1 MAQNLLQCEV
11 LGDDPMDAICVS
23 SQEGIRGIARSSMVK
38 TFEKALCTVANEVRF
53 SKAIP
58 FRILV
63 GGRPKEL
70 DSYVEE
76 EICLIAREALRNAL
90 QHAEA
95 TSVEAEI
102 EYLPSKFRV
111 IVRDNGRGISPK
123 AVVGGPHNGL
133 VAMRER
139 AGRIGGELRVWSK
152 RGAGTE
158 VELCVPDHTAGA
170 CRAGSR

>member
-1 MAQNLLQCEV
+1 M
-11 LGDDPMDAICVS
+11 
-23 SQEGIRGIARSSMVK
+23 ARSSTVRC
-38 TFEKALCTVANEVRF
+38 FEKALFAVANDVRP
-53 SKAIP
+53 SKPTP

-63 GGRPKEL
+63 EGRPKVL
-70 DSYVEE
+70 DAYVEE

-95 TSVEAEI
+95 TRVEAEI

-111 IVRDNGRGISPK
+111 IVRDDGRGINPQ
-123 AVVGGPHNGL
+123 AMVGNPHNGL
-133 VAMRER
+133 VAMRDR

-158 VELCVPDHTAGA
+158 VELCVPDNRAGA
-170 CRAGSR
+170 CRASSR